1 MRIISGKWRG
11 HIIDA
16 PPGRKT
22 RPTSDRVREAWMS
35 ALQTEIPDSTVLD
48 LFAGSGALGIELL
61 SRGARHVTFVERA
74 APAIRTLKANLAKLA
89 ISDGQTT
96 IVRAD
101 GIEYVIAA
109 PVLAFDLALADP
121 PYRQGFA
128 QELLRAFAQKPFAR
142 WFWVEHGASE
152 TLPEVA
158 GARTRTYGDTAL
170 TSVTAI
176 TGNE

>member
-1 MRIISGKWRG
+1 VRIIAGKWRG

-35 ALQTEIPDSTVLD
+35 AMQTAIADSTVLD
-48 LFAGSGALGIELL
+48 LFAGSGALGIEML

-89 ISDGQTT
+89 IDEAQTT

-101 GIEYVIAA
+101 AIEYALA
-109 PVLAFDLALADP
+109 CEALAFDLALADP

-128 QELLRAFAQKPFAR
+128 QELLRAFAKQPFAR
-142 WFWVEHGASE
+142 WFWVEHDASE
-152 TLPEVA
+152 TLEVA
-158 GARTRTYGDTAL
+158 AARTRTYGDTAL
-170 TSVTAI
+170 TAI
-176 TGNE
+176 TANDE